1 MGIAADTFISVWRGT
16 AWKLKLWGRGLRQLL
31 STSKGPVSITESL
44 TLQVVKAAVSDYLGR
59 TAANRQFIVDI
70 NAVGGTVGVRPSN
83 NSGVLSGK
91 QVFTGEAGGTTYSNE
106 QLIDGQNTLR
116 FSANQGSTG
125 FGSLGGAI
133 NYTSHASVP
142 AALVK
147 GDEFWVKTKIRF
159 PSVGWVWN
167 PNGKNKFFRNL
178 VFTSAGVSNGYIDLY
193 LEPQNAQGIQLWWI
207 YEGQQQWINTN
218 AASIFFDTDH
228 IFEMHV
234 VLDDVSGADGGQAL
248 QRVWLDGNLMI
259 NGTQKTINSATDYMS
274 LSALFYYYDDAG
286 APANIHCYAK
296 EYIVR
301 SSVPAQRDSNGYPFI
316 GV

>member
-1 MGIAADTFISVWRGT
+1 MATSSSPKSIAASR
-16 AWKLKLWGRGLRQLL
+16 
-31 STSKGPVSITESL
+31 
-44 TLQVVKAAVSDYLGR
+44 TLQVARTAVSDYLGR

-70 NAVGGTVGVRPSN
+70 NAVGGTVGVSPSN
-83 NSGVLSGK
+83 SSGVLSGK

-106 QLIDGQNTLR
+106 RLIDGQNTLR
-116 FSANQGSTG
+116 LSANQGSTG
-125 FGSLGGAI
+125 FGSLGGGV
-133 NYTSHASVP
+133 NYTTHSSVP
-142 AALVK
+142 SALVK

-159 PSVGWVWN
+159 PSASWIWN
-167 PNGKNKFFRNL
+167 PNGKNKFFRNR
-178 VFTSAGVSNGYIDLY
+178 VFTSAGVSTGYIDLY
-193 LEPQNAQGIQLWWI
+193 LEPQNPNGDQIAWI
-207 YEGQQQWINTN
+207 YEGQAQWIRNNT
-218 AASIFFDTDH
+218 ASILFDTDH

-234 VLDDVSGADGGQAL
+234 VLDDVSGANGGQAL